1 MVAMRGLA
9 RGAAT
14 LIALMCVMSTSFAQG
29 STILQPGE
37 ELVYRVSYLN
47 VTLGTVKTVVQPYTT
62 LDGRKVGKIKV
73 IIASHPNIPFVS
85 LNSTYESWIDT
96 SATYSYKF
104 NSNTALS
111 DGTWDFDQYLFDYDA
126 KKASIE
132 KYRGKVKVASK
143 EFTVQKRYNDGSTLL
158 FAARALLRNNKSYR
172 LRCVIMNDTVNTLI
186 NFEGKREEVDIDAAN
201 YPIRTVYF
209 AGDADWTG
217 VYGLTGRFEGW
228 FSDDDACVPI
238 KAKMRVY
245 VGSVS
250 LELISWKRNNWQPPK
265 AN

>member
-1 MVAMRGLA
+1 MRGLLH
-9 RGAAT
+9 GVS
-14 LIALMCVMSTSFAQG
+14 ALVILVCMVWSASAQG
-29 STILQPGE
+29 SSILQPGE

-47 VTLGTVKTVVQPYTT
+47 VTLGTVKTVVQPFTM
-62 LDGRKVGKIKV
+62 LDGRRVGKIKV
-73 IIASHPNIPFVS
+73 IINSHPNIPFVS
-85 LNSTYESWIDT
+85 LNSTYESWVDT

-104 NSNTALS
+104 NSNTAMG

-132 KYRGKVKVASK
+132 KYRNKVKIANKDFVI
-143 EFTVQKRYNDGSTLL
+143 QKRYNDGSSLL
-158 FAARALLRNNKSYR
+158 YAARALLRTNKNYR
-172 LRCVIMNDTVNTLI
+172 MRCVIMNDTVNTII
-186 NFEGKREEVDIDAAN
+186 NYEGKREDVEIDASD
-201 YPIRTVYF
+201 YPVRTLYF

-228 FSDDDACVPI
+228 FSDDEACIPI

-245 VGSVS
+245 VGSVT
-250 LELISWKRNNWQPPK
+250 LELVSWKRNNWQPPK